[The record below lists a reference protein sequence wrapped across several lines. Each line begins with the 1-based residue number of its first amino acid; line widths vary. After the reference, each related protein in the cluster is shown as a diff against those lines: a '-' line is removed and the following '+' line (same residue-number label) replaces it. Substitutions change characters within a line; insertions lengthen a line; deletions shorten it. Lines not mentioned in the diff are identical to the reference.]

1 MGGSLASGFGSGMG
15 RRKRLQGL
23 AVLVALV
30 VQLGLFAGPV
40 DATPGAA
47 DPIVHVVRWGETLH
61 LIARRYG
68 TTIDAIVRANNLRN
82 PNFVYAGQRL
92 AIPTNGFSPSA
103 GSNGIYVVRRGD
115 TLRVIAAR
123 YGTSVSYLASLNGLR
138 NPNFIW
144 VGQRLKVPSSS
155 GATPP
160 APTQGSTVIHVVQRG
175 EILARIA
182 RRYGTTVAAIASANN
197 LSNPSFIYVGQRLK
211 IPGGGSSPTSSAPAP
226 SPPSSPASSG
236 GKWIDVNLST
246 QTLQAYEGN
255 RVVYTARVSTGISRY
270 PTPTGTFRIQRKYR
284 YDDMTGG
291 SHARGDYYYLPDVP
305 YCMYYYAGY
314 SIHGTYWHSNFGT
327 PMSHGCT
334 NLSIADAG
342 WLFNWAPIGTKVV
355 NHY

>member
-1 MGGSLASGFGSGMG
+1 MRARVRS
-15 RRKRLQGL
+15 QGL
-23 AVLVALV
+23 IAVIVLAA
-30 VQLGLFAGPV
+30 QLGLLVAPV
-40 DATPGAA
+40 HAAPRAT
-47 DPIVHVVRWGETLH
+47 DPVVHVVRWGETLH

-68 TTIDAIVRANNLRN
+68 TTTGAIASANNLRN

-92 AIPTNGFSPSA
+92 VIPTNGFSPSA

-115 TLRVIAAR
+115 TLRTIAAR
-123 YGTSVSYLASLNGLR
+123 YGTTVSYLASLNGLR

-155 GATPP
+155 TTTSP
-160 APTQGSTVIHVVQRG
+160 AQSQGSAVIHVVRRG

-182 RRYGTTVAAIASANN
+182 QTYGTTVRAITAANN
-197 LSNPSFIYVGQRLK
+197 LYNPSLIYVGQRLK
-211 IPGGGSSPTSSAPAP
+211 IPSAGSSPASSAPAP

-236 GKWIDVNLST
+236 EKWIDVNLST

-255 RVVYTARVSTGISRY
+255 RVVYTARVSTGIARY

-284 YDDMTGG
+284 YDDMAGG
-291 SHARGDYYYLPDVP
+291 SRARGDYYYLPDVP

-314 SIHGTYWHSNFGT
+314 SLHGTYWHNNFGT
-327 PMSHGCT
+327 RMSHGCT
-334 NLSIADAG
+334 NLSIPDAA
-342 WLFNWAPIGTKVV
+342 WVFNWAPIGTKVV

>member
-1 MGGSLASGFGSGMG
+1 MRARVGW
-15 RRKRLQGL
+15 QGL
-23 AVLVALV
+23 LALVVLVAQLALLAVPVYATREATEPIIHV
-30 VQLGLFAGPV
+30 VQ
-40 DATPGAA
+40 
-47 DPIVHVVRWGETLH
+47 WGEALY

-68 TTIDAIVRANNLRN
+68 TTTSAIANANNLRN

-92 AIPTNGFSPSA
+92 IIPTNGYSPSA
-103 GSNGIYVVRRGD
+103 GSTGTYVVQRGD
-115 TLRVIAAR
+115 TLRTVAAR
-123 YGTSVSYLASLNGLR
+123 HGTTVSYLASLNGLV

-155 GATPP
+155 GTNP
-160 APTQGSTVIHVVQRG
+160 PTQPQGSSVIHVVQRG

-182 RRYGTTVAAIASANN
+182 QRYGTTVSAIAAANN

-211 IPGGGSSPTSSAPAP
+211 IPSAGSSPPSSAPAP
-226 SPPSSPASSG
+226 SPPSTAPEPSPPSSPAGSG
-236 GKWIDVNLST
+236 EKWIDVNLST
-246 QTLQAYEGN
+246 QTLQAYEGD

-270 PTPTGTFRIQRKYR
+270 PTPTGTFRIQRKYW

-291 SHARGDYYYLPDVP
+291 SRARGDYYYLPDVP

-314 SIHGTYWHSNFGT
+314 SLHGTYWHNNFGT

-334 NLSIADAG
+334 NLSIPDAG

>member
-1 MGGSLASGFGSGMG
+1 MG

-30 VQLGLFAGPV
+30 VQLVLFAGPV

-47 DPIVHVVRWGETLH
+47 EPIVHVVRWGETLH

-68 TTIDAIVRANNLRN
+68 TTIDAIARANNLHN

-103 GSNGIYVVRRGD
+103 GSNGVYVVQRGD
-115 TLRVIAAR
+115 TLRIIASR

-160 APTQGSTVIHVVQRG
+160 APAQGSTVIHVVQRG

-182 RRYGTTVAAIASANN
+182 QRYGTTVSAIAAANN

-211 IPGGGSSPTSSAPAP
+211 IPSAGSSPASTAPAP
-226 SPPSSPASSG
+226 SAPSSPASSG
-236 GKWIDVNLST
+236 EKWIDVNLST

-270 PTPTGTFRIQRKYR
+270 PTPTGTYRIQRKYW

-314 SIHGTYWHSNFGT
+314 SLHGTYWHNNFGT

-334 NLSIADAG
+334 NLSIPDAG